1 MRPVAEPSSP
11 DAFRLMHQKVA
22 TWLNAGGIVAPV
34 LWASAVVYSGSLHPE
49 YSHARQ
55 YISELAA
62 RGSSTQH
69 VMQAT
74 GFVLPGLMTA
84 GFGVLLAMSN
94 RARVAGIG
102 AALLIV
108 SGLARATAG
117 VFVPDPP
124 GRGLPPSF
132 EEWMHNAAGLTYV
145 VTLPLAVL
153 VWFMASRTE
162 RWLST
167 WFTWY
172 SLATV
177 VAAVAS
183 PFALIAAGIAT
194 ARDVGLFQRVSF
206 GLLNSWILVFAAASM
221 TNREFSRT
229 AMA

>member
-1 MRPVAEPSSP
+1 MDR
-11 DAFRLMHQKVA
+11 KVA

-55 YISELAA
+55 YVSELAA

-69 VMQAT
+69 VMQAA

-84 GFGVLLAMSN
+84 GFGALLGMRN
-94 RARVAGIG
+94 GARVAGIG
-102 AALLIV
+102 SALLIV

-124 GRGLPPSF
+124 DRALPPSF
-132 EEWMHNAAGLTYV
+132 GEWMHNAAGMTYA
-145 VTLPLAVL
+145 VTLPLAAL
-153 VWFMASRTE
+153 VWFIASLTR
-162 RWLST
+162 RRSL
-167 WFTWY
+167 WFAWY
-172 SLATV
+172 SLVTV

-183 PFALIAAGIAT
+183 PFALIGTGIAT

-206 GLLNSWILVFAAASM
+206 GLLNMWILVFAAVSM
-221 TNREFSRT
+221 AKREPWWQS
-229 AMA
+229 

>member
-1 MRPVAEPSSP
+1 
-11 DAFRLMHQKVA
+11 MHQKVA

-49 YSHARQ
+49 YSHVRQ

-69 VMQAT
+69 VMQAA

-84 GFGVLLAMSN
+84 GFGVLLGTRN
-94 RARVAGIG
+94 GTRVAEIG
-102 AALLIV
+102 SALLIV

-124 GRGLPPSF
+124 GRALPPSF

-145 VTLPLAVL
+145 VTLTLAAL
-153 VWFMASRTE
+153 VWFIASRTG
-162 RWLST
+162 RRRSM
-167 WFTWY
+167 WFSLY
-172 SLATV
+172 SLVTV

-183 PFALIAAGIAT
+183 PLVLIGAGLAT

-206 GLLNSWILVFAAASM
+206 GLLNSWILVFAYGCI
-221 TNREFSRT
+221 TTDHRRVGG
-229 AMA
+229 